1 LGVRY
6 GLAFFYLLE
15 FEQNVRSY
23 RLYNIQDIRQEKRRW
38 EIHHFITA
46 NLYRMNLLKQVLGI
60 DVSQKELVVSLGKM
74 NADLSIDLYAKR
86 IFANKETGFKAL
98 VKWVDKLTSDE
109 IAVHYVMEAT
119 GVYHQK
125 FAYFLDDEKH
135 PLSIVLPNKISSYM
149 RTLDNKTITD
159 STCADAIAQFGLE
172 RKLDR
177 WKRPN
182 IIYKRIQQLT
192 RERSQVVDER
202 VIAKCQLHAE
212 NTEVQPNANSIK
224 RLKARIKFLSQQEKE
239 IKQDIEKCIKEDCS
253 IEKNIENLTSIPG
266 IGRLTAAIVLA
277 ETNGF
282 ELIRNKK
289 QLTSYA
295 GLDVRE
301 KQSGTSVK
309 GKPRIS
315 KKGNRNL
322 RKSMYLPALTAVKH
336 IQDYKE
342 LYARLVS
349 KSGIKMKGLVA
360 VQRKLLELTY
370 ILFKNGTSFQNDY
383 KQGKSAA
390 TKADT
395 LLKLA

>member
-1 LGVRY
+1 
-6 GLAFFYLLE
+6 
-15 FEQNVRSY
+15 
-23 RLYNIQDIRQEKRRW
+23 
-38 EIHHFITA
+38 
-46 NLYRMNLLKQVLGI
+46 MNLLKQVLGV
-60 DVSQKELVVSLGKM
+60 DVAQKELVVSLGRM
-74 NADLSIDLYAKR
+74 NVDLSIDLYAKR
-86 IFANKETGFKAL
+86 VFANKDSGFTAL
-98 VKWVDKLTSDE
+98 IKWVNKLTSDS

-125 FAYFLDDEKH
+125 LAYFLDDNRYV
-135 PLSIVLPNKISSYM
+135 LSIVLPNKISSYM

-172 RKLDR
+172 RKLDP

-182 IIYKRIQQLT
+182 ILYKRIQQLT
-192 RERSQVVDER
+192 RERNQVVEER
-202 VIAKCQLHAE
+202 VAAKCQLHAE
-212 NTEVQPNANSIK
+212 NAEALPNSNSIK

-239 IKQDIEKCIKEDCS
+239 IKQDIEKCIKGDQDVDMT
-253 IEKNIENLTSIPG
+253 IQNLTSIPG
-266 IGRLTAAIVLA
+266 IGRLTAATVLA

-322 RKSMYLPALTAVKH
+322 RKSMHLPALTAIKH
-336 IQDYKE
+336 INDYKE

-370 ILFKNGTSFQNDY
+370 ILFKNNTTFQNDY
-383 KQGKSAA
+383 KKVKERS
-390 TKADT
+390 
-395 LLKLA
+395 